1 MPRKSR
7 SDAEPSYGFAVWP
20 KNEGAKRKLYVAG
33 LSKDDRALLVARNY
47 EPIDVLGLP
56 RDTPEKDQRAI
67 EAWLQGMSEG
77 SITLDEERRKTLM
90 DEAKVKGYLVT
101 KSVREV
107 KHTADST
114 LEGMLNFGG
123 SRHTLNRATKEKI
136 DAASKAAVTP
146 GEKVKH

>member
-7 SDAEPSYGFAVWP
+7 SDKEPTYFERWP
-20 KNEGAKRKLYVAG
+20 INRGAKRKLYVAAI
-33 LSKDDRALLVARNY
+33 SEQDRATLEARNY
-47 EPIDVLGLP
+47 EVLDVLSLP
-56 RDTPEKDQRAI
+56 RDTDERDQEAI

-77 SITLDEERRKTLM
+77 SIALDEERRKALM

-107 KHTADST
+107 KHTADAT
-114 LEGMLNFGG
+114 LEEMLNFGG
-123 SRHTLNRATKEKI
+123 SRHTLNRADVAKLEK
-136 DAASKAAVTP
+136 ATKAAVTP